1 MPRRK
6 KPAELHHIH
15 GTGEPGRLNED
26 APGIE
31 PVRDQAKIK
40 RPNWLDDDAME
51 TWNEFLP
58 ILIRMGVFTVADRQL
73 LIAFCCACSRL
84 KAAEREIQSN
94 GLVIFGATG
103 NKKNPAVTIADEATK
118 QIRAL
123 SADLGLTP
131 ASRPGLKANPPTELS
146 PEEKAYEEAA
156 RRLIKP

>member
-6 KPAELHHIH
+6 KPAELHRIH
-15 GTGEPGRLNED
+15 GTGERARLNED

-40 RPNWLDDDAME
+40 RPNWLDDDAVE

-58 ILIRMGVFTVADRQL
+58 ILIRMGVFTIADRQL

-84 KAAEREIQSN
+84 KAAQKEIQSN

-103 NKKNPAVTIADEATK
+103 NKKNPAITIADEATK

-131 ASRPGLKANPPTELS
+131 GSRPGLKANPPGEQS
-146 PEEKAYEEAA
+146 AEDAKMADAV
-156 RRLIKP
+156 RRLIK